1 MKLTGKTILIT
12 GGGSGIGLELTKQL
26 SAMENTVIISGRNAA
41 KLERAK
47 LLYGVDTLV
56 SDVTSPRDQEALLA
70 LVAER
75 YGHLDLLINNAGIMQ
90 SFDFGYDENT
100 LDKVQA
106 EIDINATAPLL
117 LTSRALS
124 LLRKGT
130 EPAVLFVGS
139 GVCYVAMPATP
150 VYTGT
155 KAFIHHAA
163 QALRVQLAP
172 EGISVFEV
180 LPPVVAT
187 NMAKSLKSGNF
198 KLMPPAD
205 LVQHIIQGL
214 KSGQQEMHVGQSK
227 QIALMSRLFPKFL
240 FRQFAKVEFH

>member
-1 MKLTGKTILIT
+1 MLFF
-12 GGGSGIGLELTKQL
+12 
-26 SAMENTVIISGRNAA
+26 
-41 KLERAK
+41 
-47 LLYGVDTLV
+47 V
-56 SDVTSPRDQEALLA
+56 SQ
-70 LVAER
+70 R

-90 SFDFGYDENT
+90 SFEFSQDEDT
-100 LDKVQA
+100 LDKVQT

-117 LTSRALS
+117 LTSRALP

-130 EPAVLFVGS
+130 DPAVLFVGS

-187 NMAKSLKSGNF
+187 DMAKSLKSGNF
-198 KLMPPAD
+198 KLMPPGE
-205 LVQHIIQGL
+205 LVRHIIKGL
-214 KSGQQEMHVGQSK
+214 ETGQQEMHVGQTK